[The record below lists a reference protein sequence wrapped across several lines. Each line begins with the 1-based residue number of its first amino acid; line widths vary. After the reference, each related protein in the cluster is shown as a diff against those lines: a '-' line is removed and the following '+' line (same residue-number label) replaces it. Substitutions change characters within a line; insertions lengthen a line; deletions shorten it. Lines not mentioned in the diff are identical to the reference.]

1 MTRQLNQK
9 FEKVFGEVKNDIK
22 NSGKT
27 LNVLDNNLHF
37 NFKTKDLK
45 KFKKYKDIAI
55 IGMGGSILGSEAI
68 YDFFKRKI
76 KKKIFFFNDINEE
89 NIINFK
95 KKNYQKYFL

>member
-1 MTRQLNQK
+1 MTRKLNQK

-27 LNVLDNNLHF
+27 LNVLGNNLHF

-68 YDFFKRKI
+68 YDFFK
-76 KKKIFFFNDINEE
+76 KKN
-89 NIINFK
+89 K
-95 KKNYQKYFL
+95 KKNIFF